1 MSIPPAS
8 KLQMGSKVYSILEQ
22 IPEDRWIASK
32 ELSET
37 VGLDSKIVS
46 AVIRSQL
53 LYKFVIRREL
63 PKNSDKGGFEYR
75 RRAIF

>member
-1 MSIPPAS
+1 MSIPEAS
-8 KLQMGSKVYSILEQ
+8 KLQMGSKVYRILEK
-22 IPEDRWIASK
+22 IPEDRWIPSK
-32 ELSET
+32 ELSDT

-63 PKNSDKGGFEYR
+63 PKNSDLGGFEYR

>member
-1 MSIPPAS
+1 MSLPPS
-8 KLQMGSKVYSILEQ
+8 SRLQMGRKVYSILEK
-22 IPEDRWIASK
+22 IPEDRWIPSK

-37 VGLDSKIVS
+37 VGLDSKVVS

-63 PKNSDKGGFEYR
+63 PKNSDEGGFEYR

>member
-1 MSIPPAS
+1 
-8 KLQMGSKVYSILEQ
+8 MGAKVYTILEQ
-22 IPEDRWIASK
+22 IPEDRWIPSK
-32 ELSET
+32 ELSEK

-63 PKNSDKGGFEYR
+63 PKNSDLGGFDYKR
-75 RRAIF
+75 KVIF

>member
-1 MSIPPAS
+1 MSLPPSS
-8 KLQMGSKVYSILEQ
+8 KLRMGAKVYSILEE
-22 IPEDRWIASK
+22 IPEDRWIPSK
-32 ELSET
+32 ELSEK

-63 PKNSDKGGFEYR
+63 PKNSDQGGFEYKR
-75 RRAIF
+75 KVIF